1 MPDPA
6 CDTCVIGA
14 GVIGLAVARAVARR
28 HRGSVFL
35 LERNAG
41 IGEENSSRNSEVIH
55 AGLYY
60 PVDSLK
66 ARFCR
71 EGRQLL
77 YEYCQRYGIP
87 HRKIGKLIV
96 AQSGEGEA
104 LQRLADNATGNGI
117 DETRLRHLDR
127 NALRALEPAVE
138 GDCALLSTETGIIDA
153 HALMESLLQQAE
165 VAGATLVTQTEVRRI
180 TPLKEGFL
188 LHTGHPDGSSRD
200 DYRLSCRNLVL
211 CAGLHARNLASR
223 IDTLPDTALPG
234 LQWIKG
240 SYFSYSGR
248 SPFSRLIYPLPP
260 ASGHGLGIHA
270 TLDLAGGLRFG
281 PDAQPVKDIDF
292 SVDADS
298 KGQFVDAIRRYYPD
312 LEAERLQPGY
322 AGIRPRTAGAE
333 PADFVMGDGADWG
346 MPGLI
351 QLSGIESPGLTAS
364 LALAEYVAEQLQ
376 LTAR

>member
-14 GVIGLAVARAVARR
+14 GVLGLAVARAVARR

-35 LERNAG
+35 LERNTR

-60 PVDSLK
+60 PTESLK
-66 ARFCR
+66 AHFCR
-71 EGRQLL
+71 EGRELL

-96 AQSGEGEA
+96 AQRGEGEA
-104 LQRLADNATGNGI
+104 LQRLADNAAGNGI

-127 NALRALEPAVE
+127 SALRGLEPAVE

-153 HALMESLLQQAE
+153 HALMQSLLQQAE

-180 TPLKEGFL
+180 TPLTEGFL
-188 LHTGHPDGSSRD
+188 LHTGHPDGSSRA

-211 CAGLHARNLASR
+211 CAGLHARKLASC
-223 IDTLPDTALPG
+223 IDTLPKNALPE

-240 SYFSYSGR
+240 SYFTYSGR
-248 SPFSRLIYPLPP
+248 SPFTRLIYPLPP
-260 ASGHGLGIHA
+260 ASGQGLGIHA

-281 PDAQPVKDIDF
+281 PDAQPVEHIDF
-292 SVDADS
+292 SVDAS
-298 KGQFVDAIRRYYPD
+298 ARGQFVDAIRRYYPD
-312 LEAERLQPGY
+312 IDAERLQPGY
-322 AGIRPRTAGAE
+322 AGIRPRTAGAA
-333 PADFVMGDGADWG
+333 PADFAIGDGASWS

-364 LALAEYVAEQLQ
+364 LALAEHVAEQLQ

>member
-14 GVIGLAVARAVARR
+14 GVIGLAVARVVARR

-35 LERNAG
+35 LERNAR

-60 PVDSLK
+60 PTGSLK

-71 EGRQLL
+71 EGRELL
-77 YEYCQRYGIP
+77 YAYCQRYRIP
-87 HRKIGKLIV
+87 HQKIGKLIV
-96 AQSGEGEA
+96 AQSGEREA
-104 LQRLADNATGNGI
+104 LQRLADNAAGNGL

-127 NALRALEPAVE
+127 NALRSLEPAVE
-138 GDCALLSTETGIIDA
+138 ADCALLSTETGIVDA
-153 HALMESLLQQAE
+153 HALMNSLLQQAE
-165 VAGATLVTQTEVRRI
+165 AAGTTLVTQTEVRRI

-188 LHTGHPDGSSRD
+188 VHTGHPDGSSRD

-211 CAGLHARNLASR
+211 CAGLQARNLASR

-234 LQWIKG
+234 LEWIKG
-240 SYFSYSGR
+240 SYFTYSGR

-270 TLDLAGGLRFG
+270 TLDLVGGLRFG
-281 PDAQPVKDIDF
+281 PDAEPVERIDF
-292 SVDADS
+292 SVDAGA
-298 KGQFVDAIRRYYPD
+298 KGRFVHAIRRYYPD
-312 LEAERLQPGY
+312 FEAGRLQPGY
-322 AGIRPRTAGAE
+322 AGIRARTAGDAA
-333 PADFVMGDGADWG
+333 ADFVIGDGANWG

-364 LALAEYVAEQLQ
+364 LALAEHVAGR